1 MSSTQNPITFQMPS
15 SNVTVTASFAVAT
28 VQVTVKVVDQFSN
41 PVSGATVTVTG
52 GNLSSALSGTTN
64 SSGQVAFNL
73 TPGYTYNFSATKSGY
88 IEGGTSTYISGSTTV
103 TVHIAETATL
113 TVTAGSGGSV
123 DVYVSPDNST
133 WSKIG
138 TVNAGQSQSW
148 AVQVGAYVKLQA
160 NPASGYVFSSW
171 SGVPSSSLNF

>member
-1 MSSTQNPITFQMPS
+1 VSSTQNPVTFQMPS
-15 SNVTVTASFAVAT
+15 SNVSIAASFAVAT
-28 VQVTVKVVDQFSN
+28 VQVTVQVVNQFGS

-52 GNLSSALSGTTN
+52 GDLSSALSGTTN

-73 TPGYTYNFSATKSGY
+73 TPGYTYNFSASESGY
-88 IEGGTSTYISGSTTV
+88 EQGGKSVYISGPTTV
-103 TVHIAETATL
+103 TITIEEQFTL
-113 TVTAGSGGSV
+113 TVTAGQGGSV

-133 WSKIG
+133 WSNVG

-148 AVQVGAYVKLQA
+148 TVIVGTYVKLQA

-171 SGVPSSSLNF
+171 SGVP